1 MLWAAGDRQVR
12 REVWAAHHTAVG
24 EALRVLEREAVF
36 TRSGHHGTQRD
47 RASGGRWEDAGGLVA
62 ARFDHRMSRAGD
74 PQIHSHV
81 VVLNLSR
88 TERDGRWRTLD
99 GQAIYRARGLG
110 SVTYE
115 QVLMTELS
123 RRLGVA
129 WRRRED
135 GRAFEIDGISERL
148 RERFSARRVQVS
160 AQLWPLVEAYRERY
174 GREPSAW
181 ETGRM
186 ALWATLADRP
196 RKGAPETTTDALAR
210 WAAESHASDG
220 RALADVVPSATG
232 RQVSAQPVDEA
243 ELGAAAIAAVG
254 EKKTAWTRADLA
266 REIGFALGAHIDP
279 TLDPAA
285 VSARIGALSNRAL
298 RRAEVVSLAAPELLD
313 LPESLRRRDGE
324 SVYAVPRAVRYAT
337 VTQLSN
343 EELIR
348 AAALERTVL
357 RLDEPQVQAGMRRAA
372 AAAGGRTPSPEQQQ
386 AVLSVAGSGLRVQAL
401 VGPAGAGKTTTMATL
416 TAVWRSETGGRVIG
430 LAPSQV
436 AARQLEAEAAPTV
449 AANTARW
456 LYAAERDPARW
467 ALQPGDLVLVDEAG
481 MASDVHL
488 ARIVQAARVA
498 DARVLLVGDPG
509 QLPSPGA
516 GAAYAMVTRLP
527 GTVTLSEVRRF
538 REEWEASASLQLRAG
553 DPAALDAYDRRAR
566 IHSGTREQMETLAWA
581 AWRADVTGGRSSLL
595 LVGTN
600 DDVTAANEKARGW
613 LVSRRLV
620 EDEAGR
626 TVRLRDGTRAGAGDL
641 VVTRRND
648 GDEAGGEAVNRRR
661 WRVLEVLD
669 DGGLCVAREID
680 GGRGEPGSGQLL
692 SGGYVARQVELD
704 YARNVHGGQGLTVDT
719 GHALV
724 PIGGTDRQALYTA
737 VSRGRAEN
745 HVCVETDV
753 RNEAGE
759 IVRVEQPLAVLARS
773 LQRDVEQRSATE
785 IRNTELAAAG
795 SVARLG
801 PVWADLAGRA
811 AARGLEETLQ
821 QALPAPAAARLRSD
835 PALPALLAEAW
846 ELQLAGHDATTLLH
860 QAAGARGFTG
870 ADSVAQVLRWRLAVS
885 RDQLPD
891 DGAWRGW
898 ATLTPG
904 GDEGRVARQAAT
916 LLDARVAELGAL
928 AGEQQPAWAARLGPV
943 PDDAP
948 GRLVWQER
956 AGVVAAW
963 REYAAVP
970 DEDPTSIGPEPLG
983 AQPMPRMLWRAAH
996 QALGAHDDTPE
1007 WSRVPAALL
1016 AEAVQRGR
1024 DAVAA
1029 APPFV
1034 DAPRW
1039 AAHRQLYTTR
1049 IELNLAREQLGQLQ
1063 QPAPDRG
1070 PAATEIEAA
1079 SDRLRQ
1085 QATRLRAR
1093 AGGQQKFL
1101 DRMDTRAAARDRWS
1115 QANRDTLAQAQ
1126 RAGREL
1132 ARRSRH
1138 GDTPFA
1144 TPADAATAPRWNRL
1158 RRIRAD
1164 SRSGGDAGEAWR
1176 RLRQQEQ
1183 QRAAQPAMVER
1194 LPGDRRRGL
1203 RP

>member
-1 MLWAAGDRQVR
+1 MQ
-12 REVWAAHHTAVG
+12 
-24 EALRVLEREAVF
+24 
-36 TRSGHHGTQRD
+36 
-47 RASGGRWEDAGGLVA
+47 
-62 ARFDHRMSRAGD
+62 
-74 PQIHSHV
+74 
-81 VVLNLSR
+81 
-88 TERDGRWRTLD
+88 
-99 GQAIYRARGLG
+99 
-110 SVTYE
+110 
-115 QVLMTELS
+115 
-123 RRLGVA
+123 
-129 WRRRED
+129 
-135 GRAFEIDGISERL
+135 
-148 RERFSARRVQVS
+148 
-160 AQLWPLVEAYRERY
+160 AYRERY

-181 ETGRM
+181 ETGRL

-196 RKGAPETTTDALAR
+196 KKGAPETTTGALAR
-210 WAAESHASDG
+210 WAAESRAADG

-232 RQVSAQPVDEA
+232 RQVSVQPVDEA
-243 ELGAAAIAAVG
+243 GLAAETIAAAG

-266 REIGFALGAHIDP
+266 REVGFALGAHIDP

-285 VSARIGALSNRAL
+285 VSARIGALTNRAL
-298 RRAEVVSLAAPELLD
+298 RRAEVVSLAAPDLLD
-313 LPESLRRRDGE
+313 LPASLRRRDGE
-324 SVYAVPRAVRYAT
+324 SVYVAPGAVRYAKAA
-337 VTQLSN
+337 QLST
-343 EELIR
+343 EEVIR

-357 RLDEPQVQAGMRRAA
+357 RLDEPQAQEGMRRPA
-372 AAAGGRTPSPEQQQ
+372 AAAGGRTLSLEQQH

-401 VGPAGAGKTTTMATL
+401 VGPAGTGKTTTMATL

-430 LAPSQV
+430 LAPSEI
-436 AARQLEAEAAPTV
+436 AARQLEAEAGPTL

-456 LYAAERDPARW
+456 LTAAERDPARW
-467 ALQPGDLVLVDEAG
+467 ALQRGDLVLVDEAG
-481 MASDVHL
+481 MAPDVHL
-488 ARIVQAARVA
+488 ARIVQASRVA

-538 REEWEASASLQLRAG
+538 KEKWEAAASLQLRDG
-553 DPAALDAYDRRAR
+553 DPAGLDAYDRRAR

-581 AWRADVTGGRSSLL
+581 AWRADVTAGRSSLL

-661 WRVLEVLD
+661 WRVLEVLG
-669 DGGLCVAREID
+669 DGGLRVVREFD
-680 GGRGEPGSGQLL
+680 GGRAEPGGGQLL
-692 SGGYVARQVELD
+692 SGAYVARQVELG

-737 VSRGRAEN
+737 MSRGRAEN
-745 HVCVETDV
+745 HVYVETEV
-753 RNEAGE
+753 RNQAGE
-759 IVRVEQPLAVLARS
+759 PVRVEQPLAVLARS
-773 LQRDVEQRSATE
+773 LERDVEQRSATE
-785 IRNTELAAAG
+785 IRDAELAAAG

-811 AARGLEETLQ
+811 STGRLEETLR

-846 ELQLAGHDATTLLH
+846 ELQLAGHDATTLLR

-870 ADSVAQVLRWRLAVS
+870 AESVAQVLRWRLAVS

-904 GDEGRVARQAAT
+904 GGGAEGRVARQAAAH
-916 LLDARVAELGAL
+916 LDARVAELGAL
-928 AGEQQPAWAARLGPV
+928 AEAQQPAWAARLGPA
-943 PDDAP
+943 PDDAA

-970 DEDPTSIGPEPLG
+970 DEDPTSIGPEPIG

-996 QALGAHDDTPE
+996 QALGAPDDTPE

-1016 AEAVQRGR
+1016 SEAVQRGR

-1034 DAPRW
+1034 DPPRW
-1039 AAHRQLYTTR
+1039 AAHRQLYATR
-1049 IELNLAREQLGQLQ
+1049 VELSLAREQLQQL
-1063 QPAPDRG
+1063 APDRRF
-1070 PAATEIEAA
+1070 TTTRIEAA
-1079 SDRLRQ
+1079 SGRLREQ
-1085 QATRLRAR
+1085 VAHLRAR
-1093 AGGQQKFL
+1093 AGDQQKFL
-1101 DRMDTRAAARDRWS
+1101 DQMDTRADARDRWS
-1115 QANRDTLAQAQ
+1115 LANRETLAQAQ

-1138 GDTPFA
+1138 GDTPIA
-1144 TPADAATAPRWNRL
+1144 TPADAATAQRWNQL
-1158 RRIRAD
+1158 RRIAAD
-1164 SRSGGDAGEAWR
+1164 SRSGGDVGEAWR
-1176 RLRQQEQ
+1176 GLRQQEQ
-1183 QRAAQPAMVER
+1183 RRAAEPFMVGR